1 LLASGSSEG
10 IGVTGNPGVL
20 QTIMGLTD
28 EPDSSFP
35 VVTP

>member
-1 LLASGSSEG
+1 MGPPALDG
-10 IGVTGNPGVL
+10 IGACGDPGVL

-28 EPDSSFP
+28 EPDPSFP